1 MRKADD
7 AIRQANRKALPKF
20 LLIIFCAA
28 LVGGVFGYCAA
39 SFGLDGLA
47 GLLEQVGAS
56 FSLYVAPWL
65 LLACAI
71 LQPLVCVPYYLR
83 SKRQFAQW
91 DGEDEAVPSRIDR
104 DLSILMWMVG
114 MFCLASMFL
123 MGASYAAPL
132 MGGEAFHLVGLL
144 GVPVF
149 FIASMMEAI
158 LIQQRIVDLS
168 KRMAPEKKGSIYDMQ
183 FQKKWFESCDEAEKL
198 IIGQCA
204 YKAYSAVTK
213 VCVTLWLIF
222 SLSAMFLNT
231 GLLPILTVCIIWGV
245 SQCVYSYWAV
255 KLSAP
260 GANLL

>member
-39 SFGLDGLA
+39 AFGLDGLA
-47 GLLEQVGAS
+47 GVLAQMGEA
-56 FSLYVAPWL
+56 FSLWVAPWL
-65 LLACAI
+65 LLACAVA
-71 LQPLVCVPYYLR
+71 QPLICVPMYLR
-83 SKRQFAQW
+83 AKGLFARW

-104 DLSILMWMVG
+104 ALSILMWITG

-123 MGASYAAPL
+123 MGASYAGPMWDEEEL
-132 MGGEAFHLVGLL
+132 HLLNLL

-149 FIASMMEAI
+149 FIVSVVESM
-158 LIQQRIVDLS
+158 LIQQRAVDLT
-168 KRMAPEKKGSIYDMQ
+168 KRLYPEKQASVYDMR
-183 FQKKWFESCDEAEKL
+183 FQKKWFESCDEAERL
-198 IIGQCA
+198 MIGQCA

-213 VCVTLWLIF
+213 VCVALWLIF

-231 GLLPILTVCIIWGV
+231 GLLPILAVCLIWGV